1 MQLICLLSHLSSCT
15 RCVFLLILGEQ
26 RSYFV
31 HLYHIQKSLISAQIM
46 GSFSSFDKTLCC
58 FYHNIFYSCGS
69 KDHMIVCSIWYLLI
83 TCLYFLYVFVAYDPF
98 ICNLWVLNIVCFP
111 PTTYHCI
118 CVFLCTHLLRSTHFL
133 EDHQIYWLS
142 KLFVHFGN
150 RCQWGRSLE
159 SLLWICLEGFAFIA

>member
-1 MQLICLLSHLSSCT
+1 MWFEGPYDCLFHLEFFDCLPLS
-15 RCVFLLILGEQ
+15 
-26 RSYFV
+26 
-31 HLYHIQKSLISAQIM
+31 
-46 GSFSSFDKTLCC
+46 
-58 FYHNIFYSCGS
+58 
-69 KDHMIVCSIWYLLI
+69 
-83 TCLYFLYVFVAYDPF
+83 LYVFVAYDPF

-133 EDHQIYWLS
+133 EDHLLYWLS

-159 SLLWICLEGFAFIA
+159 SLVYFGYVQRGLLLLRKHLHLARMHYCFVCVRLVMLISLYKLS